1 MHWQTSSRITRL
13 ARCCFVAG
21 ILVIAM
27 LLWSPR
33 ALARTAP
40 AKVPGISLAV
50 SIGFNSSPYNS
61 YRLGKWTPIQVEM
74 TNHGSAFRGEL
85 SASTQT
91 EMPDGT
97 TSGDTSP
104 WQFET
109 PVTLSAASQQHVTLY
124 VPFYDDTALSPGVIV
139 RLLNTQGKV
148 VATQTATSQLE
159 VRPGNLQIGLLS
171 NVVNGFSTLNA
182 VSLPNQT
189 SLVFVNLNAN
199 TLPDS
204 ASVLDNFDIIIVDD
218 FDSQVLSSRQLL
230 ALETWVNN
238 GGILVESAGAQ
249 WQQTLA
255 PLPSQLVPVNLDT
268 TAALP
273 PGTQLISHNDPAF
286 QLSDPQSLTSPL
298 PVSTDLA
305 IATIHEQPSLSNIET
320 VLSTGTVPLLV
331 QAHEGQGTI
340 CYLAVDMADL
350 GLSHWRGLYDLWT
363 NTLMHAMG
371 DQSLVSGI
379 SESYSTGPGQVL
391 TRMGLLD
398 MLQPVTLP
406 GPLILLLL
414 VIGYAI
420 MLGPGRLLL
429 ARKFRQPHIWRW
441 RIFVS
446 SIFIFS
452 LFAYSLAAYQ
462 RTESITDNSITLVEM
477 NQAGNSAHITTY
489 AGIYVPS
496 QGEFTLHIPGQSLA
510 QPIANEFLSGDGD
523 IQSKETTNATMSV
536 NNTETT
542 MSLHGLSPWTPHYTI
557 MEQDRQFSGGL
568 TANVSLSQNKLI
580 GTLKNSLPT
589 AFNDVSILLPDSVAF
604 IGHIGAGETIHINA
618 PLYSSAKQ
626 GGQTLADVI
635 QQHNGLPA
643 SYFPY
648 TSNNQPQTD
657 LQRHMALLSALE
669 GVGYNFAPCQ
679 GPCSMHAVVDRD
691 TIFITGGRVPNPNMN
706 TYEPLLL
713 NNAPATLI
721 GWTSQPLT
729 SNITINGLHPRSH
742 QDTFVQMPLNVNV
755 ANAASVPPNIL
766 PGQLVNL
773 QSYDAEQT
781 LTGIYTMTYGSMI
794 FEMDLPDLTRPLTH
808 GLTIYQPDLWAN
820 PFGPGS
826 TVNSSHML
834 SQLYNWQKG
843 KWDTVTFKNDSYHTN
858 NLQDY
863 VGPSGRVLLQVSNQ
877 NQNLG
882 NKLYFGKPSLII

>member
-1 MHWQTSSRITRL
+1 MHWQTSPLITRL

-21 ILVIAM
+21 LLVISM

-33 ALARTAP
+33 ALAQTTP
-40 AKVPGISLAV
+40 AKAPNISLAV
-50 SIGFNSSPYNS
+50 SIGFNPALYNT
-61 YRLGKWTPIQVEM
+61 YRLGKWTPVQVQM
-74 TNHGSAFRGEL
+74 TNHGSAFQGKL

-97 TSGDTSP
+97 TSSNASP
-104 WQFET
+104 WKFET
-109 PVTLSAASQQHVTLY
+109 PVTLPATSQQHVTLY

-148 VATQTATSQLE
+148 VATQTANSQLE
-159 VRPGNLQIGLLS
+159 IRPGNLQIGLLS
-171 NVVNGFSTLNA
+171 NAVNGFSTLNS

-189 SLVFVNLNAN
+189 SILYANLNAN
-199 TLPDS
+199 TLPDTAS
-204 ASVLDNFDIIIVDD
+204 ALDNFDIIIIDH
-218 FDSQVLSSRQLL
+218 FDSTTLSSRQLL

-238 GGILVESAGAQ
+238 GGILVESAGSH

-268 TAALP
+268 TVSLP
-273 PGTQLISHNDPAF
+273 AGTQLISNNDPTF

-298 PVSTDLA
+298 PASTDLA
-305 IATIHEQPSLSNIET
+305 IATTHEQPSLSNVAT
-320 VLSTGTVPLLV
+320 VLSVGAVPLLV

-340 CYLAVDMADL
+340 CYLAVDMTDPS
-350 GLSHWRGLYDLWT
+350 LSHWRGLYDLWT
-363 NTLMHAMG
+363 NTLLHAMG

-398 MLQPVTLP
+398 MLKPVALP

-420 MLGPGRLLL
+420 MLGPGRILL
-429 ARKFRQPHIWRW
+429 ARKFRQPHVWRW

-496 QGEFTLHIPGQSLA
+496 QGDFTLQIPGQSLA
-510 QPIANEFLSGDGD
+510 QPIANEFLTGDGYT
-523 IQSKETTNATMSV
+523 QSKETTNATMSTS
-536 NNTETT
+536 NTETT
-542 MSLHGLSPWTPHYTI
+542 MSLHGLPPWTPHYTI

-568 TANVSLSQNKLI
+568 TANISLAQNKLT

-589 AFNDVSILLPDSVAF
+589 AFNDVSILLPGSVAF
-604 IGHIGAGETIHINA
+604 IGHIGAGETVHINA
-618 PLYSSAKQ
+618 PLYSSSKQ

-635 QQHNGLPA
+635 TQHNGLPA

-657 LQRHMALLSALE
+657 LQRHMAFLSALE
-669 GVGYNFAPCQ
+669 GAGYNFAPCQ
-679 GPCSMHAVVDRD
+679 GSCKIHAVVNHN

-713 NNAPATLI
+713 DSAPATLI
-721 GWTSQPLT
+721 GWASQSLT
-729 SNITINGLHPRSH
+729 SNITINDLHPLSH
-742 QDTFVQMPLNVNV
+742 QDTFVQMPLNVSV
-755 ANAASVPPNIL
+755 ADASSVPPNVI

-781 LTGIYTMTYGSMI
+781 LAGIYTMTYGSMI
-794 FEMDLPDLTRPLTH
+794 FEMDLPGLTHPLSH
-808 GLTIYQPDLWAN
+808 GLTIYQPDLWTN

-826 TVNSSHML
+826 AVNSSHML

-843 KWDTVTFKNDSYHTN
+843 TWDTVTFKNDSYHTS
-858 NLQDY
+858 NLQAY
-863 VGPSGRVLLQVSNQ
+863 VSPGGRILLQVSNQ

-882 NKLYFGKPSLII
+882 NKLYFGKPSLVI